1 MRDDPF
7 ARMAGLDQQL
17 FVAGR
22 QPTITDTPK
31 TAAPQPK
38 QRTSTSERPSGRPA
52 DRPSG
57 ETSFETAE
65 QPTVA
70 TSERSTGRPDVRTIE
85 RRPYDFF
92 HDQVQWLNR
101 MKVTIEERY
110 HRKVTANAMVQLA
123 LDRLIE
129 DYQRRG
135 RDSALVAQLVRG
147 RQSDYGTAQRL
158 GGRTSGRPEGEE

>member
-7 ARMAGLDQQL
+7 AALGGLDQKL

-22 QPTITDTPK
+22 PPVATETPK
-31 TAAPQPK
+31 SKPHHPE
-38 QRTSTSERPSGRPA
+38 QRTPTSERPSGRPT

-57 ETSFETAE
+57 ETSVETAE

-110 HRKVTANAMVQLA
+110 HRKITANAMVQLA
-123 LDRLIE
+123 LDRLIQ

-135 RDSALVAQLVRG
+135 RDSALVTQLVRG
-147 RQSDYGTAQRL
+147 RQPEDGTAQRL
-158 GGRTSGRPEGEE
+158 GGRTSGRPEGGE